1 MFVKGLIKAR
11 TNARNIADI
20 PFERTGIYFPTQSV
34 QNLINKVKYIEV
46 LPFYIFF
53 YLNVCMCLFSMFLH
67 IALTKLIQLI
77 CIASQYEIV

>member
-34 QNLINKVKYIEV
+34 QNLINKVKFIEV

-53 YLNVCMCLFSMFLH
+53 
-67 IALTKLIQLI
+67 I
-77 CIASQYEIV
+77 